1 MMMKISVICTG
12 DELLDG
18 RTADRNSRYVAQT
31 AIEHGAEVLSI
42 RTVRDS
48 SDAILKALDDAV
60 SENGVGLVV
69 VSGGLGPTEDDL
81 TREVA
86 AAWAGCGLIL
96 DETSLE
102 QLKARFTARGAVFTE
117 NNARQAYFPELA
129 RILRTEVG
137 TAAGFEL
144 TKSDVRVVFFP
155 GVPSEY
161 RWFMQT
167 YVVPFLDANV
177 TSGPSAR
184 VKYAFHGVGESEL
197 ETKLGDIGQLAALVG
212 GMVSYRASYPLVEVA
227 LKAENQDGLALL
239 SERVLERAG
248 KWLICKDDESLAE
261 RVGRLLKER
270 GATVTVAE
278 SCTGGGLG
286 AAITEVSGSSS
297 WFERGFITYSNQ
309 SKVQEVG
316 VRQESLDA
324 YGAVSRDVVCQMAL
338 GARQRAGADYA
349 LAISGIAGP
358 SGGTAEKPVG
368 TVHIALSSAEGTWH
382 RAMLYVHRD
391 REQVRQASVYTA
403 LALLLWKLEDRL
415 MQHAFEGPL
424 ESADFL
430 PDNSFTAPKKDS

>member
-1 MMMKISVICTG
+1 MMKISVICTG

-48 SDAILKALDDAV
+48 ADAIIRALDDAV
-60 SENGVGLVV
+60 AEKDVGLVV

-86 AAWAGCGLIL
+86 AAWTDCELIL
-96 DETSLE
+96 DETVLRL
-102 QLKARFTARGAVFTE
+102 LKERFAARGAVFTE
-117 NNARQAYFPELA
+117 NNARQAYFPKLA
-129 RILRTEVG
+129 KILRTEVG

-144 TKSDVRVVFFP
+144 TKSGVRVVFFP

-167 YVVPFLDANV
+167 YVVPFLDENV
-177 TSGPSAR
+177 TSGPSSR

-197 ETKLGDIGQLAALVG
+197 ETKLGDIGLLAASVG
-212 GMVSYRASYPLVEVA
+212 GGVSYRASYPQIEVA
-227 LKAENQDGLALL
+227 LKAQNPAGLALL
-239 SERVLERAG
+239 SDRVLERAG
-248 KWLICKDDESLAE
+248 RWLISKDDEGLAD
-261 RVGRLLKER
+261 RVGRLLAEH

-286 AAITEVSGSSS
+286 AAITAVSGSSA

-324 YGAVSRDVVCQMAL
+324 HGAVSRDVVCQMAF
-338 GARQRAGADYA
+338 GARQRAGADYS
-349 LAISGIAGP
+349 LAVSGIAGP
-358 SGGTAEKPVG
+358 SGGTAQKPVG

-391 REQVRQASVYTA
+391 RDQVRQASVYTA

-415 MQHAFEGPL
+415 MPHAIDGPF

-430 PDNSFTAPKKDS
+430 PGNSFTEPNKDS